1 MLRSIWKALKSELP
15 PSSRV
20 YRVIR
25 VDQAIKF
32 YFWGLGWFFRR
43 NQVLSCLARTHL
55 GEHLDFTGDALLH
68 GKLWVMFSSSFL
80 HGNSAINCFSSK
92 ECLVQNPATWYILVL
107 WITVI
112 LSSMA
117 WQFSRKQGRCWCV
130 DMSMVDVA
138 GTHSHFLREAFLM
151 ILAGVPLE
159 VEIGTWF
166 LSQSWAVGCWNHHRC
181 PKNVQ

>member
-1 MLRSIWKALKSELP
+1 M
-15 PSSRV
+15 
-20 YRVIR
+20 
-25 VDQAIKF
+25 
-32 YFWGLGWFFRR
+32 
-43 NQVLSCLARTHL
+43 LSCLARTHL

-80 HGNSAINCFSSK
+80 HGNSAMNCCSSK
-92 ECLVQNPATWYILVL
+92 ECLVQNPAKPCNLVF

-112 LSSMA
+112 LSSRMA
-117 WQFSRKQGRCWCV
+117 VFEENRGGVDSSICRC
-130 DMSMVDVA
+130 DAFA

-181 PKNVQ
+181 RKNVQ